1 MIALGLRLSLR
12 GGGEA
17 AARLALIVAGVAAG
31 VTVLLVTL
39 SLFNAFQATSA
50 RPCWECATGTAPSGW
65 VLDATADGALWNY
78 REDYYA
84 GQSIKRLD
92 AAALGPRAPVV
103 PGLAR
108 MPAPGQYYASPTLAR
123 LLASVPPEQL
133 GDRFPG
139 TLAGTVGRAALSG
152 PDELTV
158 VVGRTPLEVAAIA
171 GTRQVD
177 TVETG
182 TGYDDFGDI
191 YRFGFAVAAVGL
203 FVPLLVLVGAAT
215 RLAAARREARFAAI
229 RLVGATSRQISVIA
243 AVDAAIGAF
252 LGALL
257 GVALFPLV
265 RPAVADVRVTGA
277 RFFPD
282 LVAPATWQYA
292 AVLVCVP
299 LLAGCSA
306 LWSLRRVRVSPLGTV
321 KKAAP
326 RPPRVWRVIP
336 LLAGLGLFAGPVFR
350 GDGHKLDEGV
360 AVAALALVMAG
371 LVLAGPWLT
380 MLGAR
385 LAARVTRGAATL
397 LASQRLAADPRGA
410 FRSVSGLVLAVFLGT
425 AISGIVPAIVSGQQA
440 VAGGALTGVLRAPL
454 GLGGLPPREGAEL
467 LDRLPPSP
475 GVGVLPVYALAEPA
489 ENHVISPEGPPP
501 TTAVECAELA
511 RFPVLGTCP
520 AGARAVMGNFERVMG
535 LDNPLTIDRILPLS
549 GPSSRSVSTTTGLS
563 LAAVLVRLDAAPSGT
578 GHGAEAGGAGT
589 DAGRTDADGADGV
602 DIADDAATLER
613 VRTLLARYGADAP
626 MTFAE
631 VAQTRA
637 TLFTQVENIAL
648 GMVALT
654 LLTGGCSLV
663 VAVGGGLMER
673 RQPFTLL
680 RLAGTPARTLASVVL
695 LESALPLVLA
705 AAVAAAAGFG
715 VAGPLIDGL
724 AMKSASPALP
734 GPVYFAT
741 AGAGLAASL
750 LVILM
755 ALPLLRHMTAPDNAR
770 FE

>member
-17 AARLALIVAGVAAG
+17 VARLALIVAGVAAG

-50 RPCWECATGTAPSGW
+50 RPCWECTTGTAPSGW
-65 VLDATADGALWNY
+65 ALDATADGALWNY
-78 REDYYA
+78 RQDYYA

-108 MPAPGQYYASPTLAR
+108 MPAPGQYYASPALAR
-123 LLASVPPEQL
+123 LLASVPRAQL

-182 TGYDDFGDI
+182 TGYDDFGDL
-191 YRFGFAVAAVGL
+191 YRFGFAVAAIGL
-203 FVPLLVLVGAAT
+203 FVPLLVLVGTAT

-229 RLVGATSRQISVIA
+229 RLVGATSRQISVLAAMDA
-243 AVDAAIGAF
+243 AVGAF

-257 GVALFPLV
+257 GLALFPLV

-282 LVAPATWQYA
+282 LVAPEPWQYA

-299 LLAGCSA
+299 LLAGGAA

-321 KKAAP
+321 RKAAP

-350 GDGHKLDEGV
+350 GEGHKLDEGL
-360 AVAALALVMAG
+360 AGAALALVMVG

-380 MLGAR
+380 MLAAR
-385 LAARVTRGAATL
+385 LAARVTGGAATL
-397 LASQRLAADPRGA
+397 LASRRLAADPRGA

-425 AISGIVPAIVSGQQA
+425 AIAGIVPAVVSGQQA
-440 VAGGALTGVLRAPL
+440 VAGGTLTGVLRAPL
-454 GLGGLPPREGAEL
+454 GLGGLPPRDGAEL
-467 LDRLPPSP
+467 LDRLRSYP

-489 ENHVISPEGPPP
+489 ENHVIRPDGPPP

-520 AGARAVMGNFERVMG
+520 AGARAVMGNFERLVG
-535 LDNPLTIDRILPLS
+535 VDNPLTVDRILPLA
-549 GPSSRSVSTTTGLS
+549 GPSSRPATTTGLS
-563 LAAVLVRLDAAPSGT
+563 LAAVLVRLDATNSA
-578 GHGAEAGGAGT
+578 
-589 DAGRTDADGADGV
+589 DADG
-602 DIADDAATLER
+602 AATLER

-637 TLFTQVENIAL
+637 TLFTQIENIAL

-724 AMKSASPALP
+724 AMKNASPAMP